1 MDSDK
6 NTEEAAEWMELRW
19 IVPRKMIDL
28 ASSFLFSIGAEGVQE
43 DYLEGQRPAPQ
54 QPWDTGPLPEDP
66 AEKYLISWWT
76 LEQSKNLRENWQR
89 YIQEHNLHVLDL
101 QEPIFVPYVSED
113 WSQKWTEHFQRH
125 EISEHLVIAPPW
137 LAQSGDIIIEP
148 GIAFGTGEHPTTYSC
163 LEALTEWIVEDEK
176 MQNQTCLDVGCGSGI
191 LALASAHLGMNAYGI
206 DIEEDAI
213 VAAYKNAKVNSL
225 SSKVHFDCCEIQKVK
240 GTYPITV
247 ANLYAE
253 VLVML
258 CDDILRLSSQK
269 IALAGILVEKEHLV
283 QDAYAPHCLLLRRK
297 VEGDWVSLWF
307 EKK

>member
-6 NTEEAAEWMELRW
+6 NTEEPEEWVELRW
-19 IVPRKMIDL
+19 IVPLNMIDL
-28 ASSFLFSIGAEGVQE
+28 VSSFLFSIGAEGVQE
-43 DYLEGQRPAPQ
+43 EYLEGQKPPPQ
-54 QPWDTGPLPEDP
+54 QPWDTGPLPEEP

-76 LEQSKNLRENWQR
+76 LEQSKHLRQNWQQ
-89 YIQEHNLHVLDL
+89 YIQEHNLHVVGL
-101 QEPIFVPYVSED
+101 QEPTFVPYVSED
-113 WSQKWTEHFQRH
+113 WSQKWTDHFQRH

-163 LEALTEWIVEDEK
+163 LEALGKWIVEDEH

-191 LALASAHLGMNAYGI
+191 LALAAAHLGMNAYGI

-213 VAAYKNAKVNSL
+213 EAAYKNAEVNSL
-225 SSKVHFDCCEIQKVK
+225 SSKVCFDCCEIQKLE
-240 GTYPITV
+240 GAYPITV

-258 CDDILRLSSQK
+258 CNDILRLSSKK

-283 QDAYAPHCLLLRRK
+283 QNVYAPHCSLLRRK

>member
-1 MDSDK
+1 MDSDT
-6 NTEEAAEWMELRW
+6 NTEEGEWVELRW
-19 IVPRKMIDL
+19 VVSRHMIDL
-28 ASSFLFSIGAEGVQE
+28 ASSFLFAVGAQGVQE
-43 DYLEGQRPAPQ
+43 EYLEGQRPPPQ
-54 QPWDTGPLPEDP
+54 QPWDTGPLPEEP
-66 AEKYLISWWT
+66 AEKYLISWWP
-76 LEQSKNLRENWQR
+76 LEQSKYLRQNWQQ
-89 YIQEHNLHVLDL
+89 YLQEHNLHTLGL
-101 QEPIFVPYVSED
+101 QEPAFVPYISED
-113 WSQKWTEHFQRH
+113 WSQKWTDHFQRH

-137 LAQSGDIIIEP
+137 LAQNGDIIIEP

-163 LEALTEWIVEDEK
+163 MEALAKWIVEDEK
-176 MQNQTCLDVGCGSGI
+176 MQHQTCLDVGCGSGI
-191 LALASAHLGMNAYGI
+191 LALAAAHLGMNAYGI

-213 VAAYKNAKVNSL
+213 AAAYKNAEVNSL
-225 SSKVHFDCCEIQKVK
+225 SSNVKFDCCDIQNIE
-240 GTYPITV
+240 GSYPITV

-283 QDAYAPHCLLLRRK
+283 QEAYAPHCLLLRRK

>member
-1 MDSDK
+1 MDSDT
-6 NTEEAAEWMELRW
+6 NTEEGEWVELRW
-19 IVPRKMIDL
+19 VVSRHMIDL
-28 ASSFLFSIGAEGVQE
+28 ASSFLFAVGAQGVQE
-43 DYLEGQRPAPQ
+43 EYLEGQKPPPK
-54 QPWDTGPLPEDP
+54 QPWDTGPLPEEP
-66 AEKYLISWWT
+66 AEKYLISWWP
-76 LEQSKNLRENWQR
+76 LEQSKYLRQNWQQ
-89 YIQEHNLHVLDL
+89 YLQEHNLHTLDL
-101 QEPIFVPYVSED
+101 QEPTFVPYISED
-113 WSQKWTEHFQRH
+113 WSQKWTDHFQRH

-163 LEALTEWIVEDEK
+163 MEALAKWIVEDEK
-176 MQNQTCLDVGCGSGI
+176 MQHQTCLDVGCGSGI
-191 LALASAHLGMNAYGI
+191 LALAAAHLGMNAYGI

-213 VAAYKNAKVNSL
+213 AAAYKNAEVNSL
-225 SSKVHFDCCEIQKVK
+225 SSNVKFDCCDIQNIE
-240 GTYPITV
+240 GSYPITV

-283 QDAYAPHCLLLRRK
+283 QEAYAPHCSLLRRK